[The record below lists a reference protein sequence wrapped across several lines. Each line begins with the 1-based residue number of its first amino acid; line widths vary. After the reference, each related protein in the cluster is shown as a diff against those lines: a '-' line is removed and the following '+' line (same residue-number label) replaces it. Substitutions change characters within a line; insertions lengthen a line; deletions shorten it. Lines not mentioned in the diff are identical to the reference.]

1 MDMEQGD
8 GLVEQPEAAE
18 TPPGPPAVPGVQA
31 TQAQHPTWTVDEAID
46 DIGFGPYQLVMLC
59 VTGLAWM
66 GDAMEMMLLSFL
78 GPAARCEWG
87 ISPRQEGM
95 LTSVVF
101 VGMLFGAPT
110 WGSIADWKGRKLAFF
125 CTTLWIFVAGLASSF
140 AGSYEELC
148 AWRAI
153 VGFGLG
159 GVPVAF
165 SVFMEFL
172 PSGNRG
178 VWLTVIETFWTL
190 GSVLA
195 AGLAWAILPH
205 YTWRLLLQLS
215 TIPLAVL
222 LLMIPFMSE
231 SPYHSAAVGDLAAA
245 KATLTRMA
253 RANGRTG
260 GAKALPKG
268 LLVGPVMAS
277 VARHEGSGGCERF
290 TRAAG
295 KPFQRIARLFER
307 GQRKQT
313 LMLWFIFFAV
323 AFSYYG
329 VVLLTTEVH
338 VDSSAARDDGRK
350 GGSRGGADEMA
361 CTAHDSPDL
370 DYGAYRDIFVS
381 STAELPGLVL
391 AALSVD
397 VMGRRNSLSA
407 SMALNVVPLLV
418 LLGYASFPIWLE
430 TLALFLSRA
439 ASMWAFTVL
448 YIYAPETV
456 NTSVRAT
463 AMGMGNAV
471 ARLGGMLCPLFAVE
485 MVESGRMT
493 GAIAFFAALAF
504 TTSGVAYW
512 LPIETAGKKLDQV
525 QEDREK
531 IRDVELTYGA
541 TEATDR
547 K

>member
-1 MDMEQGD
+1 MEQGD

-260 GAKALPKG
+260 GDEGAAQGYARGSRRCVGGEARG
-268 LLVGPVMAS
+268 LGRVRAV
-277 VARHEGSGGCERF
+277 HEGGG
-290 TRAAG
+290 
-295 KPFQRIARLFER
+295 
-307 GQRKQT
+307 
-313 LMLWFIFFAV
+313 
-323 AFSYYG
+323 
-329 VVLLTTEVH
+329 
-338 VDSSAARDDGRK
+338 
-350 GGSRGGADEMA
+350 
-361 CTAHDSPDL
+361 
-370 DYGAYRDIFVS
+370 
-381 STAELPGLVL
+381 
-391 AALSVD
+391 
-397 VMGRRNSLSA
+397 
-407 SMALNVVPLLV
+407 
-418 LLGYASFPIWLE
+418 
-430 TLALFLSRA
+430 
-439 ASMWAFTVL
+439 
-448 YIYAPETV
+448 
-456 NTSVRAT
+456 
-463 AMGMGNAV
+463 
-471 ARLGGMLCPLFAVE
+471 
-485 MVESGRMT
+485 
-493 GAIAFFAALAF
+493 
-504 TTSGVAYW
+504 
-512 LPIETAGKKLDQV
+512 
-525 QEDREK
+525 
-531 IRDVELTYGA
+531 
-541 TEATDR
+541 
-547 K
+547 